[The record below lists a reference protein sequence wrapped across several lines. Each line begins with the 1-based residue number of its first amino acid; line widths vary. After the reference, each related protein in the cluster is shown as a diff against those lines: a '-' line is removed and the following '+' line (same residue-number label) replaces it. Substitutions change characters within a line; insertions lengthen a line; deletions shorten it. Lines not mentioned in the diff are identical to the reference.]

1 MLMAP
6 PTTTPMQA
14 IVRSRYGSPDTLS
27 LQEIEKPA
35 VDDDAVL
42 VRVLAASVN
51 PYDWH
56 MMRGEPYLIRMSEGV
71 RRPKTSVL
79 GVDMAGRVEAVGKNV
94 TGVRPGDEVFGWG
107 DGTFAEYVR
116 TKENSC
122 LPIPRPL
129 TPDQAAAIPIAGCTA
144 LQCLRD
150 TGHLEAGQSV
160 LINGASGG
168 VGHFAVQIA
177 AAFGAEVTGVC
188 STRNVD
194 LVRSLGAQQV
204 IDYTRDDF
212 TRMGTLYDLVLD
224 LIGNHSLSGL
234 RRVMKPEGA
243 VVIAGGGR
251 GRWLGALA
259 LPLQAMIVSKF
270 VRDRL
275 VTCFARLKRED
286 AMTLSEL
293 VETGKLTPMIDRT
306 YPLAETPDA
315 VRHVEAR
322 HARGKVIISV

>member
-1 MLMAP
+1 MVMAP
-6 PTTTPMQA
+6 ATTTMRA
-14 IVRSRYGSPDTLS
+14 IVRSRYGSPDVLG
-27 LQEIEKPA
+27 LQDIAKPA
-35 VDDDAVL
+35 VDDDSVL
-42 VRVLAASVN
+42 VRVRAASVN

-79 GVDMAGRVEAVGKNV
+79 GVDMAGQVEAVGKNV
-94 TGVRPGDEVFGWG
+94 TQVRPGEEVFGWA
-107 DGTFAEYVR
+107 DGTFAEYAR
-116 TKENSC
+116 TKEKSC
-122 LPIPRPL
+122 LPIPKPL
-129 TPDQAAAIPIAGCTA
+129 TLAQAAAIPIAGCTA
-144 LQCLRD
+144 FQCLRD
-150 TGHLEAGQSV
+150 AGRLEAGQSV

-194 LVRSLGAQQV
+194 LVRSLGTHHV
-204 IDYTRDDF
+204 VDYTRDDF
-212 TRMGTLYDLVLD
+212 TRVGARYDLVLD
-224 LIGNHSLSGL
+224 LVGNHSLSGL
-234 RRVMKPEGA
+234 RRVMKPKGA

-275 VTCFARLKRED
+275 VTCFAHLKRED

-293 VETGKLTPMIDRT
+293 VEASKLTPAIDRT
-306 YPLAETPDA
+306 YPLAETAEA
-315 VRHVEAR
+315 VRYVEAR